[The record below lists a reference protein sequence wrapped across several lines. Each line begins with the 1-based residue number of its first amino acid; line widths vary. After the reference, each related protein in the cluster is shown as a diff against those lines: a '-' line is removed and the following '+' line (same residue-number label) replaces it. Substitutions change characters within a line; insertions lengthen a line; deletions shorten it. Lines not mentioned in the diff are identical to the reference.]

1 MRTYEYKSITE
12 GHKGADTR
20 HDDDPGT
27 SAEGNQQVGS
37 VLDYSVGHPYRDPES
52 VQYHENTGRRY
63 AGGGRDL
70 CRPYQRG
77 TTGDNNDRIRTRMQ
91 LSAVFSGIYPGA
103 EAAVYQPACGSLWN
117 GQRQADRLQR
127 YLLLMT
133 EPIIVTVIILRDPCR
148 ERSWYRIP

>member
-52 VQYHENTGRRY
+52 VQYHEEHWK
-63 AGGGRDL
+63 AI
-70 CRPYQRG
+70 CWWWQR
-77 TTGDNNDRIRTRMQ
+77 
-91 LSAVFSGIYPGA
+91 
-103 EAAVYQPACGSLWN
+103 SL
-117 GQRQADRLQR
+117 Q
-127 YLLLMT
+127 
-133 EPIIVTVIILRDPCR
+133 TVSKRN
-148 ERSWYRIP
+148 YG

>member
-63 AGGGRDL
+63 AGGGGDL

-103 EAAVYQPACGSLWN
+103 EATVYQPACGSLWN

-127 YLLLMT
+127 YLCL
-133 EPIIVTVIILRDPCR
+133 
-148 ERSWYRIP
+148 

>member
-52 VQYHENTGRRY
+52 VQYHENK
-63 AGGGRDL
+63 AI
-70 CRPYQRG
+70 CWWWQR
-77 TTGDNNDRIRTRMQ
+77 
-91 LSAVFSGIYPGA
+91 
-103 EAAVYQPACGSLWN
+103 SL
-117 GQRQADRLQR
+117 Q
-127 YLLLMT
+127 
-133 EPIIVTVIILRDPCR
+133 TVSKRN
-148 ERSWYRIP
+148 YG